1 MSALPASSR
10 TSRALRPSVAGKL
23 PLVMPT
29 LSVVTRKPAAGSKAP
44 LLLDA
49 CVDGS
54 MSLDKQAGEH
64 HWCLKPEPV

>member
-1 MSALPASSR
+1 MSASPASSW
-10 TSRALRPSVAGKL
+10 TSRALDPLVAGK
-23 PLVMPT
+23 PLGMPT

-49 CVDGS
+49 CVDGG